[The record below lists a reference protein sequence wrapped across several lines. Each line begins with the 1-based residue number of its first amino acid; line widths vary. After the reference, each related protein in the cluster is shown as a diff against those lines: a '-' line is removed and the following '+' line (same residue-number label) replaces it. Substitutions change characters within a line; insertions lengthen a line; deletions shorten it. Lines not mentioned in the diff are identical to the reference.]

1 MPQNNNYQNQ
11 PINNN
16 NQYMMPPNLGNNV
29 NNNYP
34 NFEVNNNNNQHGEID
49 LPSEHE
55 LYNSNNNINQQQAY
69 PNQGMGGLNDVIN
82 NQQQQQGG
90 GKYFGFW
97 GPSLDRNPN
106 NPGNNG
112 Q

>member
-1 MPQNNNYQNQ
+1 MPQNNNYQ
-11 PINNN
+11 PGYNN
-16 NQYMMPPNLGNNV
+16 NQYMMPPNVGNNI

-34 NFEVNNNNNQHGEID
+34 NFEENNNPHGEPD

-55 LYNSNNNINQQQAY
+55 LYNNNNNKNQQQAY

-82 NQQQQQGG
+82 DQQQQQGG

-97 GPSLDRNPN
+97 GPSLDRNQN
-106 NPGNNG
+106 NPNNNG